1 MPANPPL
8 QAREME
14 GATDATLT
22 AISSRTGNAVTCSLS
37 GVETIQRGNSIS
49 KVSEDTVVEL
59 PQEELMTV
67 RTSSNVANQQ
77 RRRMA
82 VKTKREFQ
90 DVLKAHEGCN
100 IANIDI
106 SDYFDDLNV
115 NGILPCNSLEA

>member
-1 MPANPPL
+1 
-8 QAREME
+8 ME

-37 GVETIQRGNSIS
+37 GVETIQRGNNIS

-59 PQEELMTV
+59 PQEGPTTV
-67 RTSSNVANQQ
+67 RTSSNVADQQ

-82 VKTKREFQ
+82 VKTKEEFH

-100 IANIDI
+100 IANIVI
-106 SDYFDDLNV
+106 SDYSDDVNV
-115 NGILPCNSLEA
+115 NGSLSRDSNL